1 MLAAEFNNVDTR
13 QIKEMAFLQDI
24 QELDKIEKER
34 EFKSSVTFLGEP
46 LMTKE
51 HLAKIEEGRKDAKED
66 MEFNKRQEER

>member
-34 EFKSSVTFLGEP
+34 EFKSSVTYLGEP
-46 LMTKE
+46 LMGDEVRIDEKRKE
-51 HLAKIEEGRKDAKED
+51 KGRNCE
-66 MEFNKRQEER
+66 